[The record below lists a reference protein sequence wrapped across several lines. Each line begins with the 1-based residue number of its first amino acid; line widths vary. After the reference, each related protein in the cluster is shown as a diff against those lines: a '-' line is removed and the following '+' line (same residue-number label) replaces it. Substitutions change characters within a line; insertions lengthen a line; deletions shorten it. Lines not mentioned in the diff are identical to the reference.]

1 MGLKVKA
8 FGKLVSKAQNFH
20 FSEIE
25 ICLWQSACSLN
36 CCWCKLPKTKFTF
49 SLIKEKLSMMD
60 LVKVPTYRSFTLTG
74 KRVKGYNDS
83 DIREDYLFSSFTWF
97 EGFSILVSNSNDF
110 KVTVME
116 SLLINRDHPLLNHIK
131 HSQSLEFFGDWGR

>member
-1 MGLKVKA
+1 MKVKA
-8 FGKLVSKAQNFH
+8 FGKSISKVQNFH

-25 ICLWQSACSLN
+25 ICLWQSACSVN
-36 CCWCKLPKTKFTF
+36 CCWCKLPKTNFTL
-49 SLIKEKLSMMD
+49 SLIKENFTMMD
-60 LVKVPTYRSFTLTG
+60 LVKVLTSRSFTLTG
-74 KRVKGYNDS
+74 KRVNDS
-83 DIREDYLFSSFTWF
+83 DIREDYLFYPFIWF
-97 EGFSILVSNSNDF
+97 EGFSILASNSNDF